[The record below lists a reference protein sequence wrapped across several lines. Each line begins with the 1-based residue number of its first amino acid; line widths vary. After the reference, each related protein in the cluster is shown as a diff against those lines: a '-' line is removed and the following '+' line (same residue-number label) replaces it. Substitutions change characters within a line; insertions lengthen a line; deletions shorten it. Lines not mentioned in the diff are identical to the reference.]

1 VLLFPTQSQLLVF
14 TFLAGPVSIKNLTPE
29 SLQDPI
35 AEGAL
40 VGETFVGTILGD
52 SVGTLVHAPHVFGQ

>member
-1 VLLFPTQSQLLVF
+1 VLFLLTHSQAFVF

-29 SLQDPI
+29 SSQDSE